1 MHEVHEGTVR
11 IGPTRSIVDV
21 LRSMQLD
28 PEPVLQEAG
37 VDPQIFENPDS
48 LLSFNSRARL
58 MAVCRERTGCPHFG
72 LTVGQSG
79 GLSAFGLVGYL
90 SMHAPNVEEALQT
103 LIRYLHLHVQGAGGV
118 LEHNGSLAFFGYE
131 IYQPLAQGAN
141 QLEDGAL
148 AAMYNILRELC
159 GIDWGP
165 TEIWFTHRKPPD
177 FRPFQKFFQVPLRFD
192 MPSAGIYFSARWLG
206 RSVRGADPELHR
218 LLQKQ
223 IDELEARYREDFPEQ
238 VRRVLHHVLLSR
250 QTSIEEVAALFSIH
264 SRTLHRR
271 LKSHGT
277 SFRELLED
285 SRFTVARQLLGSSD
299 SSLAQIAAV
308 LGYADAR
315 VFNRAF
321 KRWSGTSPTR
331 WRKAHASPMMDG
343 LE

>member
-1 MHEVHEGTVR
+1 
-11 IGPTRSIVDV
+11 
-21 LRSMQLD
+21 MQLD
-28 PEPVLQEAG
+28 PESVLQEAG
-37 VDPQIFENPDS
+37 VDPQIFQNPDN
-48 LLSFNSRARL
+48 LLSFQSRASL

-72 LTVGQSG
+72 LNVGQSD

-90 SMHAPNVEEALQT
+90 AMHAPNVEEALQS
-103 LIRYLHLHVQGAGGV
+103 LIRYLHLHAQGAGGV
-118 LEHNGSLAFFGYE
+118 LENKGSLAFFGYE
-131 IYQPLAQGAN
+131 IYQPLTQGAD

-165 TEIWFTHRKPPD
+165 TEIWFTHRKPPEV
-177 FRPFQKFFQVPLRFD
+177 RPFQKFFQVPLRFD
-192 MPSAGIYFSARWLG
+192 MPRAGIYFSANWLG

-223 IDELEARYREDFPEQ
+223 INELETRYREDFPEQ
-238 VRRVLHHVLLSR
+238 VRRVLHHVLVSH
-250 QTSIEEVAALFSIH
+250 QTSAEEVAALFSIH
-264 SRTLHRR
+264 IRTLHRR

-285 SRFTVARQLLGSSD
+285 SRFTVARQLLVSSD
-299 SSLAQIAAV
+299 ASLAQIAEV

-331 WRKAHASPMMDG
+331 WRKAHASPVRDG